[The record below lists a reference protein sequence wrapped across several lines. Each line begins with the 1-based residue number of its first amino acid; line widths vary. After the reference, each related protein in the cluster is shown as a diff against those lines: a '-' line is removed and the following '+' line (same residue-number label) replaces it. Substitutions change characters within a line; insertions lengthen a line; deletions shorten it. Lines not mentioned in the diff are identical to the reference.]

1 MTEVY
6 IKTEFINLDQLLK
19 LIGLTQTGG
28 QAKKLI
34 LDGKVKVNNTIELK
48 RGKKVRKE
56 DIVEVDGKIYV
67 VKWGIKFVFKRIV
80 CR

>member
-67 VKWGIKFVFKRIV
+67 VK
-80 CR
+80 